1 MKFFASPQS
10 RRRLRQFFF
19 LLGLALFVYLVI
31 RLKPAVLLE
40 YLRTVG
46 WNFVW
51 ILLVSV
57 IWYLSY
63 ALAWEIFLKNLS
75 KRVRLWDIFKIK
87 VAGEAINS
95 ITPLSWGG
103 GDPARVVMLKDH
115 IPMTEGTASVVVDRT
130 LNNLAIALFMLI
142 GVVITLLKFPLSPAL
157 EIGLPLVLLF
167 IVGASVFLYYRSHE
181 GLFAFL
187 LDLLKKLRIKKT
199 FSKKTLNQVREI
211 DGLISRF
218 YKMNRKGFLAAFTL
232 HFIGRLCG
240 VVELY
245 LAAKFLGHSVSWL
258 DAYLLASVTVIINM
272 IFVFVPGALG
282 VMEGAFAGIFAL
294 LHLSPAVGTSIQI
307 IRRTRMLFWT
317 AAGFV
322 IMARMRGGSENSK
335 PGNTAET

>member
-1 MKFFASPQS
+1 MKFLASPQS

-19 LLGLALFVYLVI
+19 LLGLALFVYLVV

-46 WNFVW
+46 WNFGW
-51 ILLVSV
+51 ILLVSLF
-57 IWYLSY
+57 WYLAY

-75 KRVRLWDIFKIK
+75 RRVRLWDILKIK

-103 GDPARVVMLKDH
+103 GDPARILMLKDH
-115 IPMTEGTASVVVDRT
+115 IPVTEGTASVVVDRT

-142 GVVITLLKFPLSPAL
+142 GVVITLVKFPLSPTL
-157 EIGLPLVLLF
+157 EIGLPLVLLIF
-167 IVGASVFLYYRSHE
+167 VGASVFLYYRSHE
-181 GLFAFL
+181 GLFAFI

-199 FSKKTLNQVREI
+199 FSEKTENQVREI
-211 DGLISRF
+211 DGHISRF
-218 YKMNRKGFLAAFTL
+218 YKMNRKGFLAAFAL
-232 HFIGRLCG
+232 HFFGRLCG
-240 VVELY
+240 VAELY
-245 LAAKFLGHSVSWL
+245 LAARFLGHPLAWL

-272 IFVFVPGALG
+272 VFVFVPGTLG

-294 LHLSPAVGTSIQI
+294 LKLDPAVGTSIQI
-307 IRRTRMLFWT
+307 VRRTRMLFWT

-322 IMARMRGGSENSK
+322 IMARMRGGERPR
-335 PGNTAET
+335 PGTGIEA